1 MMQSLEFKDR
11 LKAARKAKGWT
22 MATLSKKTGLSEG
35 HISWCEQGKFTPKM
49 NTLMYLAEALEV
61 SMDWLSGRL
70 GYDDW
75 NEPNKNCKQEQSI
88 NVLAQIDEL
97 AKTCEMLAEQLNGL
111 RYLLRNDIY
120 TINGE
125 ELVE

>member
-1 MMQSLEFKDR
+1 MQSLEFKDR
-11 LKAARKAKGWT
+11 LKAAREAKGWT
-22 MATLSKKTGLSEG
+22 MATLAKKTGISAG
-35 HISWCEQGKFTPKM
+35 HISWFEQGKYTPKM

-70 GYDDW
+70 GYDDG
-75 NEPNKNCKQEQSI
+75 NEPGKNCKQEQRI
-88 NVLAQIDEL
+88 NGLAQIEEI